1 MFRFLYR
8 VCHKMKY
15 LQQIVMKTK
24 ICHPSIV
31 DAMEVLTSLLKKGK
45 YCITRLKRLK
55 HLSAIS
61 KAYQKES
68 LLQDLQ

>member
-1 MFRFLYR
+1 
-8 VCHKMKY
+8 
-15 LQQIVMKTK
+15 
-24 ICHPSIV
+24 
-31 DAMEVLTSLLKKGK
+31 MEVLTSLLKKGK

-68 LLQDLQ
+68 LLQDPQWYEDNINYSLSYETGHEC